1 MECSGALGGI
11 YVCVVSCG
19 RPPAAPMERPS
30 WRTSYCCDVSGTLV
44 LMSHGFGGLGLRRR
58 ACMMTLGSRQ
68 TGLTGQKPMAG
79 HALHLEDTR
88 GEVGAR
94 ACSWGSSTFGD
105 RPVG

>member
-11 YVCVVSCG
+11 YASLAVAG
-19 RPPAAPMERPS
+19 LPMERPS
-30 WRTSYCCDVSGTLV
+30 WRTSYCDVSGKLV

-68 TGLTGQKPMAG
+68 TGLTGQRPMAG

-94 ACSWGSSTFGD
+94 ACS
-105 RPVG
+105 

>member
-1 MECSGALGGI
+1 MDGVLRSSGRDL
-11 YVCVVSCG
+11 CVVSCG
-19 RPPAAPMERPS
+19 RPPAAPIERPS
-30 WRTSYCCDVSGTLV
+30 WRTSYCGVSGKLV

-68 TGLTGQKPMAG
+68 TGLTGQRPMAG

-94 ACSWGSSTFGD
+94 ACSWGSRTLGD